1 MVTASRI
8 DLARTALTAVPLN
21 RALALAQ
28 WTGASRELTTTGVL
42 RPAVAVEA
50 CRMLG
55 IEVPSGK
62 LRSAKDVPELDQAW
76 AVALAADL
84 VLVTANRASAAP
96 GVAELVAMAN
106 RADETTEFDDDL
118 GERLV
123 VAWLRGAG
131 TALGFPADAVWTVP
145 DGAARTQRGERPD
158 GAEGSRGGGAGFRRA
173 STGHAGFRRYL
184 HLPGLRSAA

>member
-8 DLARTALTAVPLN
+8 DLAQTALTTVPLN

-55 IEVPSGK
+55 IEVPSRK

-84 VLVTANRASAAP
+84 VVVTANRASAAP

-106 RADETTEFDDDL
+106 RADETS
-118 GERLV
+118 
-123 VAWLRGAG
+123 GAC
-131 TALGFPADAVWTVP
+131 
-145 DGAARTQRGERPD
+145 R
-158 GAEGSRGGGAGFRRA
+158 
-173 STGHAGFRRYL
+173 
-184 HLPGLRSAA
+184 